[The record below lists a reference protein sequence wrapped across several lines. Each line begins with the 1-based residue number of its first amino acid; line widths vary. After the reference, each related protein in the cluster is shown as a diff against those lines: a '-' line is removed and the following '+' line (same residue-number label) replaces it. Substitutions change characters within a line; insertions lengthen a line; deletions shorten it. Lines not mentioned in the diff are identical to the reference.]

1 MPLHV
6 PAKRLLKSLRPYA
19 GNNSK
24 APGQSYM
31 YCMLQCMQGR
41 IAAAQGSWVHQVA

>member
-24 APGQSYM
+24 APGQRYM
-31 YCMLQCMQGR
+31 YCMQGR
-41 IAAAQGSWVHQVA
+41 IAAASGR